1 MAELLYRLGR
11 ACARR
16 ARTVLAAWLAVLV
29 LAGAAFV
36 AFGGTLAS
44 SFSIPGTPTADVTE
58 RLQTAL
64 PEASGGSGTIVLAT
78 EDGAPFTPEQ
88 EAAIADRFAAAEEV
102 DGVASVVDPFATQE
116 ELADQRKQIEDGRTQ
131 IAAGR
136 EQIEDGRAQLAAAQ
150 EQVDTARAQLDAG
163 QAQLDTARAQAE
175 AAGALEQAAPQLDA
189 QQAELDAGR
198 ATLESQ
204 AATLDQQVTALEDQS
219 ATLEEQSAQLELSAP
234 LLDMA
239 SDIRLVSTDGSAAV
253 ANVTFT
259 EPNMSIDQQTK
270 DDLVAVFADD
280 PVDGVQTDFS
290 SDIAQ
295 GVPQVFGVGEAVGL
309 VVAAI
314 VLVVM
319 LGTLV
324 GAGLPILTALIGVGI
339 GALAAMSLSGVVEMS
354 SVTPVLGLMLGLA
367 VGIDYSLFIVNR
379 HRRQVKQGDEL
390 HESIALANGTSGN
403 AVVFAGATVLIA
415 LLALNVTGIP
425 FLGLMGTVG
434 ALCVAI
440 AVLIAVTLTPAL
452 LGMIGPRILSR
463 RERAALAGP
472 AASTGVAS
480 TGAAAGS
487 AAGSLAGSAASEPGT
502 AGGLPAAEPVRP
514 MSTVR
519 AVGTALLAVVALGVI
534 ALPALDLR
542 TNLPDGSSEAHDST
556 QYRAYSTIAEEFGEG
571 TNGPLLVVADLPGEP
586 TEAEALEYQ
595 VGVAEELF
603 AQDDVVAVAP
613 IGTSEDR
620 TVAAFQVIPAEGP
633 TSESTEELVHALRAL
648 EPLDGDVTLG
658 VAGSASGNI
667 DISEKLA
674 QALPIYLAVVVGLS
688 LVILVLVFRSI
699 FVPVVATLGFI
710 LSYFAALGGVV
721 AIYQWGWLAG
731 VFGVETPGP
740 ILNFLPTIL
749 VGILFGLAMDY
760 QLFLGSGM
768 REAYAHGA
776 PARVAIVQG
785 VRAGRAVVTAAAI
798 IMISVFGGFVFSH
811 SAMIRPIG
819 FALAFG
825 VLVDAFVVRMLLVPA
840 LMHLVGDKAWWLPR
854 WLDRVL
860 PDVDVEGAALERRHP
875 HHLDGPADPAAE
887 GAAPDDG
894 SDPGTTAPDP
904 AAPEPARG

>member
-64 PEASGGSGTIVLAT
+64 PEASGGSGTIVFAT
-78 EDGAPFTPEQ
+78 EDGSAFTPEQ
-88 EAAIADRFAAAEEV
+88 EAEISDLLAAAEEV
-102 DGVASVVDPFATQE
+102 DGVETAVDPFATQA
-116 ELADQRKQIEDGRTQ
+116 ELADQRQQVEDGRTQIEAGRAQIEDGRTQ
-131 IAAGR
+131 LAAG
-136 EQIEDGRAQLAAAQ
+136 Q
-150 EQVDTARAQLDAG
+150 EQLDAA
-163 QAQLDTARAQAE
+163 QAQLDEGQVQLDAARAQAE
-175 AAGALEQAAPQLDA
+175 AAGALDQAAPQLDA

-198 ATLESQ
+198 AALDAQ
-204 AATLDQQVTALEDQS
+204 AATLDKQVAALEDQS
-219 ATLEEQSAQLELSAP
+219 TTLEEQSAQLEGSAP
-234 LLDMA
+234 LLEMA
-239 SDIRLVSTDGSAAV
+239 SEIRMVSEDGSAAV
-253 ANVTFT
+253 ASVAFT
-259 EPNMSIDQQTK
+259 EPNMSIEQQTK
-270 DDLVAVFADD
+270 DDLVAVFTDD
-280 PVDGVQTDFS
+280 PVEGVQTDFS
-290 SDIAQ
+290 SDITQ
-295 GVPQVFGVGEAVGL
+295 GVPQVFGVGEAIGL

-379 HRRQVKQGDEL
+379 HRRQLKQGDDVP
-390 HESIALANGTSGN
+390 ESIALANGTSGN

-452 LGMIGPRILSR
+452 LSMIGTRILSR
-463 RERAALAGP
+463 RERAALAGTEAP
-472 AASTGVAS
+472 G
-480 TGAAAGS
+480 
-487 AAGSLAGSAASEPGT
+487 EPGT
-502 AGGLPAAEPVRP
+502 TADNAASGTTAPEGTKPVRP
-514 MSTVR
+514 MSTLR

-556 QYRAYSTIAEEFGEG
+556 QYRAYSTIAEQFGEG

-595 VGVAEELF
+595 VNVAEELF
-603 AQDDVVAVAP
+603 ALDDVVAVAP

-633 TSESTEELVHALRAL
+633 TSESTEDLVHDLRAL

-667 DISEKLA
+667 DISDKLA

-721 AIYQWGWLAG
+721 AIYQWGWLSG

-875 HHLDGPADPAAE
+875 HHEASVD
-887 GAAPDDG
+887 
-894 SDPGTTAPDP
+894 S
-904 AAPEPARG
+904 PEPARG

>member
-116 ELADQRKQIEDGRTQ
+116 ELADQRKQIDDGRTQ

-379 HRRQVKQGDEL
+379 HRRQLKQGDEL

-480 TGAAAGS
+480 TGAATGAS
-487 AAGSLAGSAASEPGT
+487 AGSAASEPGA

-894 SDPGTTAPDP
+894 TDPGTTGPD
-904 AAPEPARG
+904 AAEPEPARG

>member
-11 ACARR
+11 ASARR

-44 SFSIPGTPTADVTE
+44 SFSIPGTPTAEVTE

-64 PEASGGSGTIVLAT
+64 PEASGGSGTVVFAT
-78 EDGAPFTPEQ
+78 EDGSAFTSEQ
-88 EAAIADRFAAAEEV
+88 EAAISDRLAAAEEV
-102 DGVASVVDPFATQE
+102 DGVETAVDPFATQA
-116 ELADQRKQIEDGRTQ
+116 ELADQRQQVEDGRTQIEAGRTQIEDGRTQ
-131 IAAGR
+131 LAAG
-136 EQIEDGRAQLAAAQ
+136 Q
-150 EQVDTARAQLDAG
+150 EQLDAARAQLDEG
-163 QAQLDTARAQAE
+163 QTQLDAARAQAE
-175 AAGALEQAAPQLDA
+175 AAGALDQAAPQLDA

-198 ATLESQ
+198 AELDAQ
-204 AATLDQQVTALEDQS
+204 AAALDKQVTALEDQS
-219 ATLEEQSAQLELSAP
+219 TTLEEQSAQLEASAP
-234 LLDMA
+234 LLEMA
-239 SDIRLVSTDGSAAV
+239 SEIRMVSEGGSAAV
-253 ANVTFT
+253 ASITFT
-259 EPNMSIDQQTK
+259 EPNMSIEQQTK
-270 DDLVAVFADD
+270 DDLVAVFTDD
-280 PVDGVQTDFS
+280 PVEGVQTDFS
-290 SDIAQ
+290 SDITQ
-295 GVPQVFGVGEAVGL
+295 GVPQVFGVGEAIGL

-379 HRRQVKQGDEL
+379 HRRQLKQGDEVQ
-390 HESIALANGTSGN
+390 ESIALANGTSGN

-452 LGMIGPRILSR
+452 LSMIGTRILSR
-463 RERAALAGP
+463 RERAALAGTEAP
-472 AASTGVAS
+472 GTPDAGAASS
-480 TGAAAGS
+480 
-487 AAGSLAGSAASEPGT
+487 GT
-502 AGGLPAAEPVRP
+502 TAPDGTKPVRP
-514 MSTVR
+514 MSTLR
-519 AVGTALLAVVALGVI
+519 AVGTAVLSVVALGVI

-556 QYRAYSTIAEEFGEG
+556 QYRAYSTIAEQFGEG

-595 VGVAEELF
+595 VQVARSLF
-603 AQDDVVAVAP
+603 ALDDVVAVAP

-633 TSESTEELVHALRAL
+633 TSESTEELVHALRDVEA
-648 EPLDGDVTLG
+648 PDGKASLG

-667 DISEKLA
+667 DISDKLA

-721 AIYQWGWLAG
+721 AIYQWGWLSG

-776 PARVAIVQG
+776 PARVAITQG
-785 VRAGRAVVTAAAI
+785 LRAGRSVVTAAAI

-854 WLDRVL
+854 WLDRIL

-875 HHLDGPADPAAE
+875 HHETSVD
-887 GAAPDDG
+887 
-894 SDPGTTAPDP
+894 S
-904 AAPEPARG
+904 PEPARN

>member
-64 PEASGGSGTIVLAT
+64 PEASGGSGTIVFAT
-78 EDGAPFTPEQ
+78 EDGSAFTPEQ
-88 EAAIADRFAAAEEV
+88 EAEISDLLAAAEEV
-102 DGVASVVDPFATQE
+102 DGVETAVDPFATQA
-116 ELADQRKQIEDGRTQ
+116 ELADQRQQVEDGRTQIEAGRAQIEDGRTQ
-131 IAAGR
+131 LAAG
-136 EQIEDGRAQLAAAQ
+136 Q
-150 EQVDTARAQLDAG
+150 EQLDAA
-163 QAQLDTARAQAE
+163 QAQLDEGQVQLDAARAQAE
-175 AAGALEQAAPQLDA
+175 AAGALDQAAPQLDA

-198 ATLESQ
+198 AALDAQ
-204 AATLDQQVTALEDQS
+204 AATLDKQVAALEDQS
-219 ATLEEQSAQLELSAP
+219 TTLEEQSAQLEGSAP
-234 LLDMA
+234 LLEMA
-239 SDIRLVSTDGSAAV
+239 SEIRMVSEDGSAAV
-253 ANVTFT
+253 ASVAFT
-259 EPNMSIDQQTK
+259 EPNMSIEQQTK
-270 DDLVAVFADD
+270 DDLVAVFTDD
-280 PVDGVQTDFS
+280 PVEGVQTDFS
-290 SDIAQ
+290 SDITQ
-295 GVPQVFGVGEAVGL
+295 GVPQVFGVGEAIGL

-379 HRRQVKQGDEL
+379 HRRQLKQGDDVP
-390 HESIALANGTSGN
+390 ESIALANGTSGN

-452 LGMIGPRILSR
+452 LSMIGTRILSR
-463 RERAALAGP
+463 RERAALAGTEAP
-472 AASTGVAS
+472 G
-480 TGAAAGS
+480 
-487 AAGSLAGSAASEPGT
+487 EPGT
-502 AGGLPAAEPVRP
+502 TADNAASGTTAPEGTKPVRP
-514 MSTVR
+514 MSTLR

-556 QYRAYSTIAEEFGEG
+556 QYRAYSTIAEQFGEG

-595 VGVAEELF
+595 VNVAEELF
-603 AQDDVVAVAP
+603 ALDDVVAVAP

-633 TSESTEELVHALRAL
+633 TSESTEDLVHDLRAL

-667 DISEKLA
+667 DISDKLA

-688 LVILVLVFRSI
+688 LLILVLVFRSI

-721 AIYQWGWLAG
+721 AIYQWGWLSG

-875 HHLDGPADPAAE
+875 HHEASVD
-887 GAAPDDG
+887 
-894 SDPGTTAPDP
+894 S
-904 AAPEPARG
+904 PEPARG

>member
-1 MAELLYRLGR
+1 M
-11 ACARR
+11 
-16 ARTVLAAWLAVLV
+16 
-29 LAGAAFV
+29 
-36 AFGGTLAS
+36 
-44 SFSIPGTPTADVTE
+44 
-58 RLQTAL
+58 
-64 PEASGGSGTIVLAT
+64 
-78 EDGAPFTPEQ
+78 
-88 EAAIADRFAAAEEV
+88 
-102 DGVASVVDPFATQE
+102 
-116 ELADQRKQIEDGRTQ
+116 
-131 IAAGR
+131 
-136 EQIEDGRAQLAAAQ
+136 
-150 EQVDTARAQLDAG
+150 
-163 QAQLDTARAQAE
+163 
-175 AAGALEQAAPQLDA
+175 
-189 QQAELDAGR
+189 
-198 ATLESQ
+198 
-204 AATLDQQVTALEDQS
+204 
-219 ATLEEQSAQLELSAP
+219 
-234 LLDMA
+234 
-239 SDIRLVSTDGSAAV
+239 VSEDGSAAV
-253 ANVTFT
+253 ASVAFT
-259 EPNMSIDQQTK
+259 EPNMSIEQQTK

-290 SDIAQ
+290 SDITQ
-295 GVPQVFGVGEAVGL
+295 GVPQVFGVGEAIGL

-314 VLVVM
+314 VLIVM

-379 HRRQVKQGDEL
+379 HRRQLKQGDDVQ
-390 HESIALANGTSGN
+390 ESIALANGTSGN

-452 LGMIGPRILSR
+452 LSMIGTRILSR
-463 RERAALAGP
+463 RERAALAGTE
-472 AASTGVAS
+472 AAGAPGETD
-480 TGAAAGS
+480 AAAGPTPS
-487 AAGSLAGSAASEPGT
+487 GTT
-502 AGGLPAAEPVRP
+502 AGAAKPARP
-514 MSTVR
+514 MSTLR

-556 QYRAYSTIAEEFGEG
+556 QYRAYSTIAERFGEG

-595 VGVAEELF
+595 VRVAEAF
-603 AQDDVVAVAP
+603 ALDDVRAVAP
-613 IGTSEDR
+613 IGTSDDR
-620 TVAAFQVIPAEGP
+620 TVAAFQVVPAEGP
-633 TSESTEELVHALRAL
+633 TSESTEELVHDLRAL

-667 DISEKLA
+667 DISDKLA

-688 LVILVLVFRSI
+688 LVILVLVFRSV

-721 AIYQWGWLAG
+721 AIYQWGWLSG

-776 PARVAIVQG
+776 PARVAITQG
-785 VRAGRAVVTAAAI
+785 LRAGRSVVTAAAI

-854 WLDRVL
+854 WLDRIL
-860 PDVDVEGAALERRHP
+860 PDVDVEGAALERSHP
-875 HHLDGPADPAAE
+875 HHDTEPAT
-887 GAAPDDG
+887 
-894 SDPGTTAPDP
+894 DPGPTTE
-904 AAPEPARG
+904 PEPARG

>member
-64 PEASGGSGTIVLAT
+64 PEASGGSGTIVFAT

-116 ELADQRKQIEDGRTQ
+116 ELADQRKQIDDGRTQ

-150 EQVDTARAQLDAG
+150 EQVDAARAQLDAG
-163 QAQLDTARAQAE
+163 QAQLDAARAQAE

-189 QQAELDAGR
+189 QQAEIDAGR

-204 AATLDQQVTALEDQS
+204 ATTLDQQVTALEDQS

-379 HRRQVKQGDEL
+379 HRRQLKQGDEL

-472 AASTGVAS
+472 AASSGAS
-480 TGAAAGS
+480 TGASTGASAGTAS
-487 AAGSLAGSAASEPGT
+487 SEPGT

-556 QYRAYSTIAEEFGEG
+556 QYRAYSTVAEEFGEG

-603 AQDDVVAVAP
+603 SQDDVVAVAP

-648 EPLDGDVTLG
+648 EPLDGEVTLG

-854 WLDRVL
+854 WLDRIL

-875 HHLDGPADPAAE
+875 HHLDGSTDPAAQ
-887 GAAPDDG
+887 GGAPDAG
-894 SDPGTTAPDP
+894 TEPGTTGPD
-904 AAPEPARG
+904 AAEPETARG